1 MTFTL
6 YLSLGLL
13 ATSFAFLIQSIIIF
27 YIEEKFIKITV
38 NHHGRIKNLEEK
50 QVNSWENIHDEIAN
64 NFWESGKKSE
74 VYEK

>member
-50 QVNSWENIHDEIAN
+50 QVNS
-64 NFWESGKKSE
+64 
-74 VYEK
+74 